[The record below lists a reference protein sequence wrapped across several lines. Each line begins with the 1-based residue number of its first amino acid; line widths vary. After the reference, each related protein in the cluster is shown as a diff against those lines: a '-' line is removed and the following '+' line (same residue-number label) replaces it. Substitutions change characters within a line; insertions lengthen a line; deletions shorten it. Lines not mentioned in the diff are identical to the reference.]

1 MIPQLQ
7 LHKVAI
13 LEVGSSYTIDAKA
26 SIFSNDDIEIKGSS
40 RLDVVGNYKHGI
52 CSDDDLVI
60 ENGKVVITDGLHAN
74 DTIQVLS
81 YVVKQV

>member
-40 RLDVVGNYKHGI
+40 RLDVVVNYKHGI
-52 CSDDDLVI
+52 CS
-60 ENGKVVITDGLHAN
+60 G
-74 DTIQVLS
+74 
-81 YVVKQV
+81 Y